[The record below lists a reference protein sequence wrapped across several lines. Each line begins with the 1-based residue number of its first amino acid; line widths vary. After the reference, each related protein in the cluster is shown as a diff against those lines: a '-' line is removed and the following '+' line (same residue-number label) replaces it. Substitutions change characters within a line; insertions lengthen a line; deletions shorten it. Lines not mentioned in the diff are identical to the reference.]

1 MESEG
6 NHPIQT
12 SEPDIHSEV
21 SRVEK
26 IEVAQASIDQK
37 KSMTAVDRNDHY
49 PMGDDDLEPKV

>member
-26 IEVAQASIDQK
+26 IEVAQAGID
-37 KSMTAVDRNDHY
+37 
-49 PMGDDDLEPKV
+49 